1 MSDDEQRDQ
10 KDEDTSMVDALSSLG
25 WIEEKEEE
33 EGLPVSEIETLKEQL
48 NLFIEQNKKLTEEIT
63 NLREDNESLKAI
75 KDSFQHEKEK
85 TIHLSKENNDTIDN
99 LLHTIVQKDELIK
112 DLESKIDF
120 LNETQVNDSDISLSI
135 QNKEKEI
142 EVLKSQLEDKNNIV
156 LEFETSNKEKDQEIQ
171 NQALELERLNKI
183 VADQTQ
189 KIQAVSSD
197 IETLR
202 SDQQANKGITEKL
215 DEKENKIKELME
227 QIQYLEN
234 DTIQKSKFEKQQ
246 ILLEKKDEII
256 TEKEKDIF
264 DLENTKQA
272 ANQSIKDLQQKLE
285 TFSLVKKD
293 VEKKEERIKNLVLEI
308 EKLTQKNITNEEFI
322 NQIQARLEESQEK
335 SGNITGKF
343 ELEIMNLRNV
353 IDEQVAEIKDIRENE
368 KILKNKLQETE
379 QIEDRILTEMQNVK
393 DEKMKIESALENK
406 EKELIELKKKIK
418 IMRRDIKSS

>member
-1 MSDDEQRDQ
+1 MSDEQRDR
-10 KDEDTSMVDALSSLG
+10 KEEDTSMVDALSSLG

-33 EGLPVSEIETLKEQL
+33 EGLLVSEVESLKKQL
-48 NLFIEQNKKLTEEIT
+48 NLFIEQKRQLTEEIT

-75 KDSFQHEKEK
+75 TDSFQHEKEK
-85 TIHLSKENNDTIDN
+85 TIQLSKENNDTIDN

-142 EVLKSQLEDKNNIV
+142 ETLKTQLEDKNNIV
-156 LEFETSNKEKDQEIQ
+156 LEFKTSNQEKNQVIQ
-171 NQALELERLNKI
+171 NQSIELERLNKI
-183 VADQTQ
+183 VTDQTQ

-202 SDQQANKGITEKL
+202 SDHQANKGITEKL

-256 TEKEKDIF
+256 TEKEKEIF
-264 DLENTKQA
+264 DLENTQQA

-353 IDEQVAEIKDIRENE
+353 NDEQIAEIKDLRENGND
-368 KILKNKLQETE
+368 LKNKLQESE
-379 QIEDRILTEMQNVK
+379 QIEDRILTEIQNVK
-393 DEKMKIESALENK
+393 DEKLKLESALDNK